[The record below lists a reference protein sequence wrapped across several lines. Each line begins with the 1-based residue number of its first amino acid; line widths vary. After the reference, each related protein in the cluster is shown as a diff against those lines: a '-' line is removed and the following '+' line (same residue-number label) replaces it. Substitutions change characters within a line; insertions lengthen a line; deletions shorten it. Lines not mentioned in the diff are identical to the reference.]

1 MEKLNKQ
8 KIIAVVLVIA
18 LIAALCGAVSLL
30 YNSIEML
37 SYTPFEKYIDPKYE
51 ILSEFYDAQ
60 KPLAIISLVAAIL
73 AFIGVAAGVSAF
85 VVKKNKYKAINI
97 LICVVAVI
105 AFIVFLILT
114 NQTWLGF
121 YKEEYKSSYERGK
134 PFSVRGT
141 FQSGLFT
148 IYSAVMSALLQQL
161 VYSVIIAAAIFVS
174 YKIDAN
180 AAVKST
186 APETDEDDEDDN

>member
-85 VVKKNKYKAINI
+85 VVKKINI
-97 LICVVAVI
+97 
-105 AFIVFLILT
+105 
-114 NQTWLGF
+114 
-121 YKEEYKSSYERGK
+121 KR
-134 PFSVRGT
+134 
-141 FQSGLFT
+141 
-148 IYSAVMSALLQQL
+148 
-161 VYSVIIAAAIFVS
+161 
-174 YKIDAN
+174 
-180 AAVKST
+180 
-186 APETDEDDEDDN
+186 